1 MKKLILCIIL
11 SLVLTQKPQC
21 KVYET
26 YDPKTQKCEKVC
38 EENEYFNEETFECGI
53 CEEGQSYNIESKKC
67 EAKPGESNGQENGNG
82 QQNENGQQND
92 NKGQCNGGKMVR
104 GRCVCPRGQKP
115 INGQCKGKD
124 DNKGQCNGGKMIRG
138 KCVCPGGRPA
148 VNGQCKGKDTP
159 INCRG
164 GRIMGKKCVCP
175 GGKHPV
181 NGSCQGNK
189 GGKCPN
195 GYVNK
200 GGRCVKQ
207 CVGKNCRPHCI
218 GKKCGPGGGGGGCH
232 GRHCG
237 AKKDSK
243 SNLKFMFKD

>member
-1 MKKLILCIIL
+1 
-11 SLVLTQKPQC
+11 
-21 KVYET
+21 
-26 YDPKTQKCEKVC
+26 
-38 EENEYFNEETFECGI
+38 
-53 CEEGQSYNIESKKC
+53 
-67 EAKPGESNGQENGNG
+67 
-82 QQNENGQQND
+82 
-92 NKGQCNGGKMVR
+92 
-104 GRCVCPRGQKP
+104 
-115 INGQCKGKD
+115 
-124 DNKGQCNGGKMIRG
+124 MIRG

-175 GGKHPV
+175 GGKRPV

-195 GYVNK
+195 GYINK

-207 CVGKNCRPHCI
+207 CVGKNCRPHCV

-243 SNLKFMFKD
+243 SNLKLMFKD